1 MLVAFLTPLSVSA
14 SGNDYTA
21 YLFAYFKGEG
31 LAQGEQIY
39 FAVSRDGLHWRD
51 INNGNPVLT
60 STLGEKGVRD
70 PFIMRSADGAKFYV
84 IATDLKIYGNN
95 DWTAAQ
101 TSGSKSVMVWE
112 SGDLINWSEQRMCR
126 VAPDGAGCTW
136 APEAVYNNE
145 TGEYLVFWSSKIPA
159 SQQVPNNDNT
169 HRVYYCTTKDFKS
182 FSQPKVWIELK
193 NAKGNTISVI
203 DATVIK
209 VGDTYYRFK
218 KNEATEAHKQ
228 GMPSSGKYIIM
239 EKANSLLGQWTE
251 IGSAMSQI
259 SYVEGPTC
267 FKFNGEDK
275 WCLFLDDFGGKGYY
289 PMVSSDLSSG
299 QFSQPSDYQLP
310 SVMRHGSVVSITEEE
325 YNNLLSKYDPSAT
338 SVIRVNPAARQQTIE
353 GWGVSL
359 CWWANMC
366 GKWDEDKI
374 DDLVDMLSSPD
385 KLNYNIF
392 RYNIGGG
399 DQPSHYNGHM
409 CKGKGKRA
417 EMEGFKSG
425 EYSAYDWTADAAQR
439 KVMLKLRDARR
450 DAVFEA
456 FSNSAPY
463 WMTYSGCS
471 AGNADAG
478 KDNLKPQY
486 YGQFS
491 DYLIDVCKHYK
502 DEYGIEFKTLEPFNE
517 PNTNYWGENGGQ
529 EGCHFDPASQVELLR
544 VLYPKLKASGLKTV
558 LSASDETSVPTAI
571 GELQLFRKE
580 GDIVPMLGQFNVHTY
595 GGNIMEKVNLKDMV
609 SETGLPFWMSETGS
623 GGEGLQGNL
632 NLAQRMFDDLNYL
645 QPQAWIDWQFVEEGN
660 DQWCMVR
667 GNFADQTYSVV
678 KNLYV
683 RMQVTRFIRQ
693 GYTLLSTG
701 RDDALAAI
709 SPNGDEVV
717 VVILNTTTAEKEM
730 VVDLSLLKGNGGVA
744 LYVTDSKYNCQ
755 QMDDVEVKN
764 GRLVYQMGGL
774 EIATAVIAVEPAD
787 GIKNFAGDTPYLLVP
802 RAGTSPLTLNGGALQ
817 LSSLCVADTLQR
829 WYLDQLPNGNY
840 NIYTLQE
847 GKKMALTDDGT
858 YWLAVS
864 ALNAQNSGQQF
875 AIENLGDNCF
885 KIVSAQNG
893 KLLDLEGG
901 HTESGTKV
909 GMWEAGATGSNGH
922 REWRILSVPF
932 TKVPQGSLS
941 GLQQVVAGQ
950 QVFAADGRIVLLDW
964 DASATRYSVCQPNG
978 VVVAEGQTT
987 AHLTEVPL
995 NRGVYIVRWGTR
1007 SKKIVIW

>member
-1 MLVAFLTPLSVSA
+1 MSVLLLAVQSMAWAADRSVYLKHSSGMVAGRRSDGRAVIFSPSSAETVKLSLRPVGDGYYLIVHKQADGTETYMTLNGSWNTYFEDDSSTDKA
-14 SGNDYTA
+14 LYAIDGNETEMFRLRNKSNGRYLGTDANDSGSNIYSDKDGNDAKHYW
-21 YLFAYFKGEG
+21 YFSDEK
-31 LAQGEQIY
+31 
-39 FAVSRDGLHWRD
+39 DGKQ
-51 INNGNPVLT
+51 P
-60 STLGEKGVRD
+60 TL
-70 PFIMRSADGAKFYV
+70 S
-84 IATDLKIYGNN
+84 
-95 DWTAAQ
+95 
-101 TSGSKSVMVWE
+101 E
-112 SGDLINWSEQRMCR
+112 S
-126 VAPDGAGCTW
+126 
-136 APEAVYNNE
+136 
-145 TGEYLVFWSSKIPA
+145 YLV
-159 SQQVPNNDNT
+159 V
-169 HRVYYCTTKDFKS
+169 
-182 FSQPKVWIELK
+182 
-193 NAKGNTISVI
+193 
-203 DATVIK
+203 
-209 VGDTYYRFK
+209 
-218 KNEATEAHKQ
+218 
-228 GMPSSGKYIIM
+228 
-239 EKANSLLGQWTE
+239 
-251 IGSAMSQI
+251 
-259 SYVEGPTC
+259 
-267 FKFNGEDK
+267 
-275 WCLFLDDFGGKGYY
+275 
-289 PMVSSDLSSG
+289 
-299 QFSQPSDYQLP
+299 PSD
-310 SVMRHGSVVSITEEE
+310 R
-325 YNNLLSKYDPSAT
+325 
-338 SVIRVNPAARQQTIE
+338 RQKNE

-359 CWWANMC
+359 CWWARMC
-366 GKWDEDKI
+366 GAWDDAKI
-374 DDLVDMLSSPD
+374 DQIVDWLTSPTG
-385 KLNYNIF
+385 LNYNIF

-399 DQPSHYNGHM
+399 DDPENRNCDPHHM
-409 CKGKGKRA
+409 GRGKGLRA
-417 EMEGFKSG
+417 EMEGFKTS
-425 EYSAYDWTADAAQR
+425 SDADYDWTRDEGQR
-439 KVMLKLRDARR
+439 KIMLKIREKRPDAI
-450 DAVFEA
+450 FEA
-456 FSNSAPY
+456 FSNSCPY
-463 WMTYSGCS
+463 YMTYSGCCS
-471 AGNADAG
+471 GNVDGG
-478 KDNLKPQY
+478 KDNLKPEY
-486 YGQFS
+486 YEEFAH
-491 DYLIDVCKHYK
+491 YLVDVCKHYK
-502 DEYGIEFKTLEPFNE
+502 DTYGIEFATLEPFNE
-517 PNTNYWGENGGQ
+517 SATSFWYANGPQ
-529 EGCHFDPASQVELLR
+529 EGCHFDGRSQIAFIK
-544 VLYPKLKASGLKTV
+544 VLAPILKASGLNTV
-558 LSASDETSVPTAI
+558 ISSSDETSVPTAI

-717 VVILNTTTAEKEM
+717 VVMLNTTTAEKEM
-730 VVDLSLLKGNGGVA
+730 VVDLSLLKVNGGVA

-755 QMDDVEVKN
+755 QMDDLEVKN

-787 GIKNFAGDTPYLLVP
+787 GIKNFAGDAPYLLVP

-875 AIENLGDNCF
+875 AIEDLGDNCF

-941 GLQQVVAGQ
+941 GLQQVVAGR

-995 NRGVYIVRWGTR
+995 NRGVYIVNWGTL
-1007 SKKIVIW
+1007 SKKIVIR